1 MGAVTLSEL
10 LTLSALYVPLLYL
23 TGLFWGQK
31 EPVCIELVV
40 QLIRTQL
47 MLAALLLLICSTQST
62 EPHTSVCH

>member
-1 MGAVTLSEL
+1 MGAVTLSKL

-40 QLIRTQL
+40 SLVRTQL
-47 MLAALLLLICSTQST
+47 ILAALLLLICLTQLT
-62 EPHTSVCH
+62 EPHTRVCY